1 MKKDHKSIKMNATR
15 ILMRTIGHAQL
26 IKNTLTWAR
35 CIGANP
41 PHLNMGKNLTP
52 REEEKNNSMITLWKR
67 SPEVLRYMPTYEE
80 ACRGIRFRLPSST
93 L

>member
-1 MKKDHKSIKMNATR
+1 MNATR
-15 ILMRTIGHAQL
+15 FLMRTIEHAKRIQ
-26 IKNTLTWAR
+26 NTLTMAR

-41 PHLNMGKNLTP
+41 PHLNMGKNLTQK
-52 REEEKNNSMITLWKR
+52 EEKENDLKITMWKR
-67 SPEVLRYMPTYEE
+67 SPEVLPFMPSYEE

>member
-1 MKKDHKSIKMNATR
+1 MNATR
-15 ILMRTIGHAQL
+15 FLKCTWEHAQL
-26 IKNTLTWAR
+26 IKNTLTLAR

-41 PHLNMGKNLTP
+41 PHLNMGENLTQK
-52 REEEKNNSMITLWKR
+52 EEKKNDLMITMWKR

>member
-1 MKKDHKSIKMNATR
+1 
-15 ILMRTIGHAQL
+15 MRTIGHAQL